1 MHSPELSPI
10 RLRALFA
17 LITQIS
23 SAETRPL
30 DAALDVVLSATPAV
44 AGAAFARGGKL
55 VPAATRGFGNRSRG
69 TTRALRALADRALA
83 NGAPTR
89 LADVESDREGIED
102 ARELK
107 KVGGRTALALP
118 LVGTRTPVGALV
130 LVFRDE
136 SALDPDTIA
145 FLDAVARVTGLASQ
159 HHLSTGDTERMPP
172 SMAGELAQAAFTRE
186 SERIAHDLES
196 PVGALVL
203 EHEELAQAV
212 EELCHGADPEDAA
225 LTACVS
231 EVSRAAQRLGRSIEA
246 LQQRVLDLLSPERR
260 ESVPVEVD
268 LAEITENAVA
278 LARAH
283 LESRGVMLLERLERG
298 ALTRGRREGLSQVIS
313 SLVFH
318 AADAAEGATTPRVWV
333 SVTSGPES
341 VTLTIDDNGA
351 TRPPRAL
358 AALFSEK
365 RGTRRTPPESLRVRI
380 ASELVR
386 AHDGTIA
393 AEPRPGGG
401 TRVVVTLP
409 RSSELGARADSG
421 PASARLRVL
430 LVDDDPTFSRT
441 IRRVLRPHEVR
452 TAGTAS
458 EAELVLLDPTY
469 VPDLVVC
476 DVHLPGVNGN
486 VLHERVAVQRPELAE
501 RFVFVTGG
509 ALGPEETDYLRA
521 SSRPTLFKPID
532 VSGLVDLL
540 EQKVRT
546 ASERAAAG

>member
-1 MHSPELSPI
+1 
-10 RLRALFA
+10 LFT
-17 LITQIS
+17 LIAEIS
-23 SAETRPL
+23 AAETRPL
-30 DAALDVVLSATPAV
+30 DAALDAALSGTGAV

-55 VPAATRGFGNRSRG
+55 VPTTTRGLGSRARSTSSALSRG
-69 TTRALRALADRALA
+69 LRALADRALSSA
-83 NGAPTR
+83 APAR
-89 LADVESDREGIED
+89 LADVDRDREGIDD
-102 ARELK
+102 AREIK
-107 KVGGRTALALP
+107 KIGARTALALP
-118 LVGTRTPVGALV
+118 LIGPRSTVGAVV
-130 LVFRDE
+130 LLFKDE
-136 SALDPDTIA
+136 AALDAETLA
-145 FLDAVARVTGLASQ
+145 FLEAVARVTALAAH
-159 HHLSTGDTERMPP
+159 HHLSTGDTERMPS
-172 SMAGELAQAAFTRE
+172 SMSGEFGVAAYTRE

-203 EHEELAQAV
+203 EHEALAQAV
-212 EELCHGADPEDAA
+212 EELCHSADPTDAT
-225 LTACVS
+225 LTACVG
-231 EVSRAAQRLGRSIEA
+231 EVTRTAQNLGRTIEE
-246 LQQRVLDLLSPERR
+246 LQQHVLDLLSPERR
-260 ESVPVEVD
+260 ESIPVELD

-318 AADAAEGATTPRVWV
+318 AADAAAESASTPRVWV
-333 SVTSGPES
+333 SVTSTAES
-341 VTLTIDDNGA
+341 VTLTVENNGA
-351 TRPPRAL
+351 TPRRRAL

-365 RGTRRTPPESLRVRI
+365 RGARRSPPESLRVRI

-386 AHDGTIA
+386 AHDGTIT

-409 RSSELGARADSG
+409 HWSERGERADSG
-421 PASARLRVL
+421 PVSSRLRVL
-430 LVDDDPTFSRT
+430 LVDDDPAFSRT

-476 DVHLPGVNGN
+476 DVHLPGANGN
-486 VLHERVAVQRPELAE
+486 VLHERVAAQRPDLAE

-532 VSGLVDLL
+532 VNGLVDLL
-540 EQKVRT
+540 EQKARR
-546 ASERAAAG
+546 ASERAAMP